1 MNINWIRHIP
11 AFKEFEFSIWQNFA
25 CIMIFAV
32 DKNLASKNKL
42 VTFSIIFRF
51 DMDFMLQY
59 SCSTFIKL

>member
-11 AFKEFEFSIWQNFA
+11 AFKEQNLA